1 MNLRDLK
8 YLVAL
13 IDHRHFGKAAE
24 ACFVSQPALSMQIK
38 KLETHLGV
46 QLLERTNKSVMLT
59 AIGSELGERA
69 RQILSQVDG
78 MKEVARQA
86 ADPMSG
92 EFKLGIFPTLAPY
105 LLPHIAPEL
114 AAQFPRLSL
123 YLLEE
128 QTSFLLE
135 KLFQGK
141 IDAAI
146 LALPVEENQLQS
158 ELLFSEEFLLAVPKQ
173 HPFAKQKQIH
183 QELLA
188 DQHLLLLEEGHCL
201 REQALSL
208 CYRLQAKEN
217 QNFRATSLETLR
229 HMVASGV
236 GMTLIPT
243 LACKENDGIA
253 YIPFQSPA
261 PVRHIGIVWRNASA
275 KQLVIKEMAAQIKKK
290 MNNKSKM

>member
-1 MNLRDLK
+1 MKIRDLT

-59 AIGSELGERA
+59 PVGHEMGERA
-69 RQILSQVDG
+69 RQVLSQVDE
-78 MKEVARQA
+78 MKEIARQA
-86 ADPMSG
+86 ADPHSG
-92 EFKLGIFPTLAPY
+92 ELKLGIFPTLAPY
-105 LLPHIAPEL
+105 LLPHIAPLL
-114 AAQFPRLSL
+114 AKKFPRLSL

-128 QTSFLLE
+128 QTALLME
-135 KLFQGK
+135 KLKHGK

-146 LALPVEENQLQS
+146 LALPVQENNLNIVP
-158 ELLFSEEFLLAVPKQ
+158 LFTEEFMLAVPSQ
-173 HPFAKQKQIH
+173 HVFAERDIIAQD
-183 QELLA
+183 ELA
-188 DQHLLLLEEGHCL
+188 GQHLLLLEDGHCL

-236 GMTLIPT
+236 GMTLIPR
-243 LACKENDGIA
+243 LACKKNDGVV
-253 YIPFQSPA
+253 YIPFKSPA
-261 PVRHIGIVWRNASA
+261 PMREIGILWRNSAA
-275 KQLVIKEMAAQIKKK
+275 KQQVLNEIATQIKNT
-290 MNNKSKM
+290 MAG